1 MSKQADVE
9 FLFILALENYAK
21 TSGTKIK
28 SDKKIAATKQAVH
41 KNPSDYKTPEDFGAL
56 KVAEHN

>member
-1 MSKQADVE
+1 MNKQADVE

-28 SDKKIAATKQAVH
+28 SDKIMLPVT
-41 KNPSDYKTPEDFGAL
+41 SEGFGAL